1 MARRIDKNKAIKM
14 RESGMSYSQIKSEL
28 GVSKSTLSLWLRD
41 LPLSDAR
48 LRELRDFNQVR
59 IEKTRLKKQQKQSM
73 RLDSVANKASVDIGT
88 ISNRELLIAG
98 FFLYWAEGSKSMNAS
113 IALTNTNPQ
122 MILFFIEWMRIMG
135 VSKGLLRVSL
145 QLYSDMDPEKQLSY
159 WSKKLR
165 IDRSQFY
172 NPRIKKSAH
181 ASITYTNG
189 FGQGTCT
196 VTFGSKKMKDLV
208 MMGIKRLEDMMF
220 ENEFQLVFPKM
231 CAY

>member
-1 MARRIDKNKAIKM
+1 MRARQ
-14 RESGMSYSQIKSEL
+14 MSYSQIKDAT
-28 GVSKSTLSLWLRD
+28 GVSKSTLSGWLKD
-41 LPLSDAR
+41 KPLSR
-48 LRELRDFNQVR
+48 ERINELRANSERR
-59 IEKTRLKKQQKQSM
+59 IERCRNTKNKTADEKRQRAYDEIADRLGALSQ
-73 RLDSVANKASVDIGT
+73 RDVFVAG
-88 ISNRELLIAG
+88 L
-98 FFLYWAEGSKSMNAS
+98 FLYWAEGSKSMNAS

-208 MMGIKRLEDMMF
+208 MTGIKRLEDMMF